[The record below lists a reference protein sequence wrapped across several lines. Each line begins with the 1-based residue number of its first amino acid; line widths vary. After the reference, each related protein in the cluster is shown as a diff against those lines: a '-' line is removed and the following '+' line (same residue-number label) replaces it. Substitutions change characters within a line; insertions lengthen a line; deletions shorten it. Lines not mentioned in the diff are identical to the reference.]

1 MKFSII
7 FPIKNQTDM
16 FVKNLKEKVIPY
28 FETCGHVFDIIVVPN
43 GSSEEEQSKLEK
55 ELSSMPPYV
64 KMLPFSKIGAK
75 GAAIKRGIKAST
87 CDYDLFM
94 DVDLATDLKAFDV
107 IKENIGK
114 FDAFIGDRDMKGAY
128 SGKRPFIRQLG
139 HDVSKQLVKWRFHFK
154 EISDTQC
161 GFKCFKDNVAK
172 EMIKHQIIDG
182 VAFDVEYCYF
192 LSLNKFRIKRIP
204 VYWIND
210 DAHSSI
216 SFAKSSKQ
224 FSSDL
229 GKIKKNKKNYIL
241 PKGVKESLC

>member
-1 MKFSII
+1 MKFSLI

-16 FVKNLKEKVIPY
+16 FINNLKEKVIP
-28 FETCGHVFDIIVVPN
+28 FFSNSGVTFDIIVVPN
-43 GSSEEEQSKLEK
+43 GSSKEEQEKLEK
-55 ELSSMPPYV
+55 ELALLPPFI
-64 KMLPFSKIGAK
+64 KMLPFSKEGAK
-75 GAAIKRGIKAST
+75 GAAIKRGIEASS

-114 FDAFIGDRDMKGAY
+114 YDAFIGDRDMKGAY

-139 HDVSKQLVKWRFHFK
+139 HNVSKQLVRWRFHFK

-161 GFKCFKDNVAK
+161 GFKCFKDDVAK

-192 LSLNKFRIKRIP
+192 LSLNKFKVKRIP

-224 FSSDL
+224 FSADL

-241 PKGVKESLC
+241 TKESKEKLC

>member
-1 MKFSII
+1 
-7 FPIKNQTDM
+7 
-16 FVKNLKEKVIPY
+16 
-28 FETCGHVFDIIVVPN
+28 
-43 GSSEEEQSKLEK
+43 
-55 ELSSMPPYV
+55 
-64 KMLPFSKIGAK
+64 
-75 GAAIKRGIKAST
+75 
-87 CDYDLFM
+87 
-94 DVDLATDLKAFDV
+94 
-107 IKENIGK
+107 
-114 FDAFIGDRDMKGAY
+114 
-128 SGKRPFIRQLG
+128 
-139 HDVSKQLVKWRFHFK
+139 
-154 EISDTQC
+154 
-161 GFKCFKDNVAK
+161 
-172 EMIKHQIIDG
+172 IIDG